1 MLDRRRALR
10 ISPKKPIKAKVKTSL
25 TARVVDISSLGVQVE
40 LAYSLPLRTRCDV
53 RLQNGGA
60 DLSLTGTVRRCTV
73 LGWTEHDGKKVL
85 MYRAGLEFEG
95 TTRELVRALEAKF
108 PELFEEARPTSHDLL
123 SQGEAASPKDIEVI
137 IQVQDGGKTDK
148 PPDPKG

>member
-10 ISPKKPIKAKVKTSL
+10 VSPKKPIKAKVKTSL

-73 LGWTEHDGKKVL
+73 LGWTEHEGKKVL

-95 TTRELVRALEAKF
+95 TTRELVQALEAKF
-108 PELFEEARPTSHDLL
+108 PELFEGARPTTYDVPA
-123 SQGEAASPKDIEVI
+123 QGEASPKDIEVI
-137 IQVQDGGKTDK
+137 IQVQDGGKK
-148 PPDPKG
+148 GNPPDQKG